1 MSQNLLN
8 YALNFSGPLA
18 YLVVFLA
25 LLACGLGL
33 PLPEDITLFA
43 AGLLAYYKS
52 ANVHMMVVVGM
63 IGVMLGDS
71 LVFMLGHKYGE
82 KVRKRW
88 PLRKILPD
96 ERFLEVK
103 TRFKR
108 KGNKV
113 IFAARFMPGLRAPI
127 FFTAGSLHLPFR
139 IFFFY
144 DGLAALLSVPAIV
157 YSVWYFGEHVD
168 YVVRVIKRV
177 QFGIVG
183 VIAVVASLIAI
194 RYYLKWRQSQREL
207 SVMAEAVARVERG
220 GKRPK

>member
-1 MSQNLLN
+1 MLN
-8 YALNFSGPLA
+8 FALNFSGPRA
-18 YLVVFLA
+18 YLLIFVA

-43 AGLLAYYKS
+43 AGLLAYYES
-52 ANVHMMVVVGM
+52 ANVHIMVALSLVG
-63 IGVMLGDS
+63 VLLGDCT
-71 LVFMLGHKYGE
+71 VFFLGHRLGE
-82 KVRKRW
+82 RVRKRW
-88 PLRKILPD
+88 PFRKILPN
-96 ERFLEVK
+96 ERFAELK

-113 IFAARFMPGLRAPI
+113 IFAGRFMPGLRAPI

-139 IFFFY
+139 IFIFY

-168 YVVRVIKRV
+168 AVIKVIKRV

-183 VIAVVASLIAI
+183 VIAGFLVLFFVQRHLRKKRERRAHLGQSAAK
-194 RYYLKWRQSQREL
+194 LKKPR
-207 SVMAEAVARVERG
+207 ART
-220 GKRPK
+220 